1 MEVAFLLAAMI
12 AYKPIKSLNGANLTI
27 QTSIIAARRLFEILD
42 IANPIIDNDHN
53 KKKLPPFEKQIE
65 IRINNFSYGKKRG
78 KVLKDI
84 KIVIPKGKSIALVG
98 KTGSGK
104 TTLANLLPRFYDLK
118 KDEGVIKIDGQ
129 DIREVKLADLRKQ
142 ISMVSQDT
150 ILFND
155 TIENNIVYGKQ
166 KYTAQELEKV
176 AKQVH
181 LDEFVDKLP
190 QRYKTEIGEAGIRL
204 SGGQKQRI
212 NLARACMKKAPIL
225 IFDEPTS
232 SLDSESESKIFKF
245 IEPLI
250 KQSTTIMIA
259 HRLSTIKKADL
270 IYVLKNGK
278 IVEAGSHNELLEK
291 KQAYYKLCKIQSA
304 S

>member
-1 MEVAFLLAAMI
+1 
-12 AYKPIKSLNGANLTI
+12 
-27 QTSIIAARRLFEILD
+27 
-42 IANPIIDNDHN
+42 
-53 KKKLPPFEKQIE
+53 
-65 IRINNFSYGKKRG
+65 
-78 KVLKDI
+78 
-84 KIVIPKGKSIALVG
+84 
-98 KTGSGK
+98 
-104 TTLANLLPRFYDLK
+104 
-118 KDEGVIKIDGQ
+118 
-129 DIREVKLADLRKQ
+129 
-142 ISMVSQDT
+142 MVSQDT